1 MSEEDQQIKLALK
14 LSEEEAARV
23 EAARKAKEAEDS
35 KKSEESKKAEALKKA
50 LSQAQPEPVVA
61 PPKSESISMNDS
73 IDLQRHEATSEQK
86 QEWRHCRNNGPTIL
100 NAREMRYRD
109 LLALLMDNRQVLLGR
124 KQVVELHDHETI
136 TGRIIILPDGFVLHL
151 LGKVI
156 KLQRKLREYKEANHF
171 LRKEVERLIEEARL
185 LIEKVRDLEQILRGK
200 DDEIRALKEETKR
213 LNSYVEQ
220 LLAMVKKSEEIIQED
235 NKKIR
240 ELERENQRLRDKA
253 AEEEARARRY
263 HRLLERSR
271 RENHEL
277 RHTYDCRRNEVI
289 NILVKPLPDC
299 GDEEGDK
306 DL

>member
-1 MSEEDQQIKLALK
+1 LLASEKSA
-14 LSEEEAARV
+14 
-23 EAARKAKEAEDS
+23 EAERVRAAEVAE
-35 KKSEESKKAEALKKA
+35 KAEESKKADALKKVLEA
-50 LSQAQPEPVVA
+50 GQLKKSQPETAATP
-61 PPKSESISMNDS
+61 PPKSEAVSMTDS
-73 IDLQRHEATSEQK
+73 INLQRDEATDELR

-151 LGKVI
+151 LHKVI
-156 KLQRKLREYKEANHF
+156 KLQRKLREYKEANHH
-171 LRKEVERLIEEARL
+171 LRHEVERLIEEARL
-185 LIEKVRDLEQILRGK
+185 LIEKVRDLEQILKGK
-200 DDEIRALKEETKR
+200 DDEIRALKEETRR

-277 RHTYDCRRNEVI
+277 RHTYDCRRNEIV
-289 NILVKPLPDC
+289 NILVKPLPEC
-299 GDEEGDK
+299 GDVEGDK